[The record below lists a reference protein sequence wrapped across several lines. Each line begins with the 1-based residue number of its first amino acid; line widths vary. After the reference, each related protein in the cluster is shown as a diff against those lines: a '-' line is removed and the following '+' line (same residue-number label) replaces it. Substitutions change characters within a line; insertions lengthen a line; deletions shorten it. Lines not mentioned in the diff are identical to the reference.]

1 MFDICIWPNYTIIR
15 INTPGYNEK
24 RALLRGAPMTAIE
37 IISKKR
43 DRHPLTEEEIT
54 FMVSGF
60 DRGIIPAYQ
69 MSSFLMAAYLRG
81 LNEKETVYFTRAI
94 INSGKVLN
102 FSCRGK
108 SCIDKHSTGG
118 VGDKI
123 SIVLAPLAAAGG
135 LIVPMA
141 SGRALGHTGGTI
153 DKLESIPGFRT
164 QLTTAQIK
172 QQLAQIGVAMV
183 GQTPELAPADGKIY
197 ALRDVTAT
205 VESIPLTSASIMG
218 KKLAEG
224 IDGLVLDVKV
234 GTGAFMK
241 TMPRAVALAR
251 AMINIGR
258 DMGKRVVALITDMN
272 HPIGYAVGN
281 ILEIKECIEVLKG
294 KGPEDTRE
302 LSLILTG
309 YMFYL
314 GNTAATPAAGKKL
327 ARRLLDDGSAY
338 RKFIQLV
345 KLHGG
350 KVSYIN
356 NPDKFPQARIRKP
369 VPAPRSGYISKID
382 SQELGLCCNLAGAGR
397 ITMNTP
403 IDYTAGLI
411 MGKKTGA
418 WVKKGE
424 PLVIIHT
431 NKNPE
436 HIIPRITR
444 AFSITKTK
452 PKPSPLVHKVYGFK

>member
-1 MFDICIWPNYTIIR
+1 
-15 INTPGYNEK
+15 
-24 RALLRGAPMTAIE
+24 MTAID
-37 IISKKR
+37 IIAKKR
-43 DRHPLTEEEIT
+43 DGHTLTEKEIS
-54 FMVSGF
+54 FMVSDF
-60 DRGIIPAYQ
+60 NNGIIPPYQ

-81 LNEKETVYFTRAI
+81 LNKEETVYFTRAI
-94 INSGKVLN
+94 INSGKILQ
-102 FSCRGK
+102 FPRRGK
-108 SCIDKHSTGG
+108 ACIDKHSTGG

-123 SIVLAPLAAAGG
+123 SIILAPLAAAGG

-141 SGRALGHTGGTI
+141 CGRALGHTGGTI

-164 QLTTAQIK
+164 QLTTAQIRR
-172 QQLAQIGVAMV
+172 QLAQIGVVMV
-183 GQTPELAPADGKIY
+183 SQAPELAPSDAKIY

-218 KKLAEG
+218 KKIAEG

-251 AMINIGR
+251 SMISIGK
-258 DMGKRVVALITDMN
+258 DMGKKVVALITDMN
-272 HPIGYAVGN
+272 HPLGYSVGN

-314 GNTAATPAAGKKL
+314 GNISATPTAGKKL
-327 ARRLLDDGSAY
+327 ARCLLDDGSAY

-356 NPDKFPQARIRKP
+356 NPDKFPEARIKQP
-369 VPAPRSGYISKID
+369 VPAPRSGYISRID
-382 SQELGLCCNLAGAGR
+382 SQELGLCCNLLGAGR
-397 ITMNTP
+397 LTMKTP

-411 MGKKTGA
+411 IHKKTGSR
-418 WVKKGE
+418 VKKGE
-424 PLVIIHT
+424 TLLVVHT
-431 NKNPE
+431 NKNPK
-436 HIIPRITR
+436 HIIPRIIR
-444 AFSITKTK
+444 AFSITTTR
-452 PKPSPLVHKVYGFK
+452 PRPSPLVHRVYGFK